1 MLSDRL
7 KELRKKQNLTQVQF
21 AKIFNISSGTIAM
34 WETNKRTPDVEMLIE
49 IANYFNVSL
58 DYLLDNK
65 KKIAEVE
72 RNTNNDLKFALF
84 GNVEIDDEVLDEVR
98 HYAKIAKQ
106 MREEQKRKNK
116 IIQSEN
122 DDEEIEVFVAA
133 RSKDNKVMPTT
144 KKMKKSEWERLKNL
158 PETDDDF

>member
-7 KELRKKQNLTQVQF
+7 KELRRKHKLTQVQF

-34 WETNKRTPDVEMLIE
+34 WETNKRTPDAEMLIE

-65 KKIAEVE
+65 KKIAETE
-72 RNTNNDLKFALF
+72 NNTKDDLKFALF
-84 GNVEIDDEVLDEVR
+84 GDMKVDDEVLDEVR

-106 MREEQKRKNK
+106 MREEKKRRDK
-116 IIQSEN
+116 IKQSKN
-122 DDEEIEVFVAA
+122 DDELDVFVAA
-133 RSKDNKVMPTT
+133 RSEGNTQIPHRE
-144 KKMKKSEWERLKNL
+144 KMSKSEWERLKSI
-158 PETDDDF
+158 PDTDDDF

>member
-7 KELRKKQNLTQVQF
+7 KELRRKHKLTQVQF

-34 WETNKRTPDVEMLIE
+34 WETNKRTPDAEMLIE

-65 KKIAEVE
+65 KKIAETE
-72 RNTNNDLKFALF
+72 NNTKNDLKIALF
-84 GNVEIDDEVLDEVR
+84 GDMKVDDEVLDEVR

-106 MREEQKRKNK
+106 MREEKKRRDK
-116 IIQSEN
+116 IKQSKN
-122 DDEEIEVFVAA
+122 DDEIDVFIAAHSEGNTEIPHRE
-133 RSKDNKVMPTT
+133 
-144 KKMKKSEWERLKNL
+144 KMSKSEWERLKSL
-158 PETDDDF
+158 PQTDDDF